1 MLLAQEYGR
10 VLAPHSNFTMFYK
23 FLQFFTIFYNFL
35 QFFTIFYKMLQFFT
49 KFYIFLCATIIQL
62 SLLYCRV
69 CGLCIQQHSS
79 VKIGN
84 WSITMTVFVSVL
96 TRAVES
102 PLHCLLAVIPRQ
114 LGALYDVRWYT
125 GYDIVHTIILVT
137 AIQAESSI
145 NV

>member
-23 FLQFFTIFYNFL
+23 FLQFFTIFY
-35 QFFTIFYKMLQFFT
+35 KMLQFFT
-49 KFYIFLCATIIQL
+49 KFYIFVCATIIQL

-84 WSITMTVFVSVL
+84 
-96 TRAVES
+96 
-102 PLHCLLAVIPRQ
+102 
-114 LGALYDVRWYT
+114 
-125 GYDIVHTIILVT
+125 
-137 AIQAESSI
+137 
-145 NV
+145 

>member
-1 MLLAQEYGR
+1 MLPAQEYGR

-23 FLQFFTIFYNFL
+23 FLQFFTIFYNFLQFFTIFYNFLQFFTIFYNFL

-84 WSITMTVFVSVL
+84 
-96 TRAVES
+96 
-102 PLHCLLAVIPRQ
+102 
-114 LGALYDVRWYT
+114 
-125 GYDIVHTIILVT
+125 
-137 AIQAESSI
+137 
-145 NV
+145 

>member
-23 FLQFFTIFYNFL
+23 FL

-84 WSITMTVFVSVL
+84 
-96 TRAVES
+96 
-102 PLHCLLAVIPRQ
+102 
-114 LGALYDVRWYT
+114 
-125 GYDIVHTIILVT
+125 
-137 AIQAESSI
+137 
-145 NV
+145 